1 MHPAKQ
7 TVTYREPQN
16 GRSFET
22 CLRVTDCRKGKHPG
36 RIDAPSATSGRCRDP
51 HDPSTSH
58 QPYRGRP
65 MRSLVIEDE
74 PQIGA
79 YLGRLLGQFNGI
91 VDIVGSLSHAQQA
104 LGNFKYDLAIVDRML
119 PDGDAL
125 DVVAALSQ
133 LPERPAIIMLTAKDA
148 KEDVIDGLNSGAD
161 DYLGKPFEPQEF
173 IARVRAVLRRP
184 RLLVPSVLA
193 FGNVELNVGTNEATV
208 ADKKVLLRRREALI
222 LEALLM
228 RRDRVIAR
236 DALIEAIY
244 GFDDEIESNTLEA
257 QVSRLRKK
265 LAELGG
271 DVEIRSMRGIGYILR
286 MAQTR

>member
-1 MHPAKQ
+1 
-7 TVTYREPQN
+7 
-16 GRSFET
+16 
-22 CLRVTDCRKGKHPG
+22 
-36 RIDAPSATSGRCRDP
+36 
-51 HDPSTSH
+51 
-58 QPYRGRP
+58 

-79 YLGRLLGQFNGI
+79 YVERLLGALNGV
-91 VDIVGSLSHAQQA
+91 VDVVGSVMDARHALA
-104 LGNFKYDLAIVDRML
+104 AFKYDLAIVDRML

-125 DVVAALSQ
+125 GIVAALSI

-184 RLLVPSVLA
+184 RLAAPSVLS
-193 FGNVELNVGTNEATV
+193 FGNITLNVGSNEVIV

-222 LEALLM
+222 LEAMLI
-228 RRDRVIAR
+228 RRDRVTTR
-236 DALIEAIY
+236 DGLIETMY
-244 GFDDEIESNTLEA
+244 GFDEEIESNTIEA
-257 QVSRLRKK
+257 QVSRLRKR

-271 DVEIRSMRGIGYILR
+271 DIEIRSIRGIGYILR
-286 MAQTR
+286 MARNL

>member
-1 MHPAKQ
+1 
-7 TVTYREPQN
+7 
-16 GRSFET
+16 
-22 CLRVTDCRKGKHPG
+22 
-36 RIDAPSATSGRCRDP
+36 
-51 HDPSTSH
+51 
-58 QPYRGRP
+58 

-74 PQIGA
+74 PEIGA
-79 YLGRLLGQFNGI
+79 YLARLLGQLSGI
-91 VDIVGSLSHAQQA
+91 VDVVISISDAKQA
-104 LGNFKYDLAIVDRML
+104 LANFKYDLAIADRML

-125 DVVAALSQ
+125 EIVTALSH
-133 LPERPAIIMLTAKDA
+133 LPDRPAIIMLTAKDA
-148 KEDVIDGLNSGAD
+148 KEDVIDGLNGGAD

-184 RLLVPSVLA
+184 RLLAPPVLSL
-193 FGNVELNVGTNEATV
+193 GNVELHVGTNEATV
-208 ADKKVLLRRREALI
+208 ANNRVLLRRREALI

-236 DALIEAIY
+236 EALIEAIY

-271 DVEIRSMRGIGYILR
+271 DIEIRSMRGIGYILR
-286 MAQTR
+286 LAQAR

>member
-1 MHPAKQ
+1 
-7 TVTYREPQN
+7 
-16 GRSFET
+16 
-22 CLRVTDCRKGKHPG
+22 
-36 RIDAPSATSGRCRDP
+36 
-51 HDPSTSH
+51 
-58 QPYRGRP
+58 

-79 YLGRLLGQFNGI
+79 YLGRLLGQLRGI
-91 VDIVGSLSHAQQA
+91 VDIVGSLSDAKQA

-125 DVVAALSQ
+125 DIVMALSQ
-133 LPERPAIIMLTAKDA
+133 LPERPAFIMLTAKDT

-184 RLLVPSVLA
+184 RLLVPSILS
-193 FGNVELNVGTNEATV
+193 FGNVGTNEVTV
-208 ADKKVLLRRREALI
+208 ADNKALLRRREALI

-228 RRDRVIAR
+228 RRDRVVAR
-236 DALIEAIY
+236 EVLVQAVY
-244 GFDDEIESNTLEA
+244 SFDDEIESNTLEA

-265 LAELGG
+265 LAELGSN
-271 DVEIRSMRGIGYILR
+271 VEIRSMRGIGYILR
-286 MAQTR
+286 TART

>member
-1 MHPAKQ
+1 
-7 TVTYREPQN
+7 
-16 GRSFET
+16 
-22 CLRVTDCRKGKHPG
+22 
-36 RIDAPSATSGRCRDP
+36 
-51 HDPSTSH
+51 
-58 QPYRGRP
+58 

-74 PQIGA
+74 PQIRA
-79 YLGRLLGQFNGI
+79 YVGRLLAQLNGI
-91 VDIVGSLSHAQQA
+91 VDSVGSVSDAQQA
-104 LGNFKYDLAIVDRML
+104 LGSFRYDLAIVDRML

-125 DVVAALSQ
+125 AIVTELSQ
-133 LPERPAIIMLTAKDA
+133 LRERPAIIMLTARDA
-148 KEDVIDGLNSGAD
+148 KEDVIDGLNNGAD

-184 RLLVPSVLA
+184 RLPVPSILSL
-193 FGNVELNVGTNEATV
+193 GNVELHVGTNEAIV

-228 RRDRVIAR
+228 RRDRVITR
-236 DALIEAIY
+236 TALVEQTY

-271 DVEIRSMRGIGYILR
+271 DIEIRSMRGIGYIIRL
-286 MAQTR
+286 AQAR

>member
-1 MHPAKQ
+1 
-7 TVTYREPQN
+7 
-16 GRSFET
+16 
-22 CLRVTDCRKGKHPG
+22 
-36 RIDAPSATSGRCRDP
+36 
-51 HDPSTSH
+51 
-58 QPYRGRP
+58 

-79 YLGRLLGQFNGI
+79 YVERLLGALNGV
-91 VDIVGSLSHAQQA
+91 VDVVGSVMDARHALA
-104 LGNFKYDLAIVDRML
+104 NFKYDLAIVDRML

-125 DVVAALSQ
+125 GIVAALSI

-184 RLLVPSVLA
+184 RLAAPSVLS
-193 FGNVELNVGTNEATV
+193 FGNITLNVGSNEVIV

-222 LEALLM
+222 LEAMLI
-228 RRDRVIAR
+228 RRDRVTTR
-236 DALIEAIY
+236 DGLIETMY
-244 GFDDEIESNTLEA
+244 GFDEEIESNTIEA
-257 QVSRLRKK
+257 QVSRLRKR

-271 DVEIRSMRGIGYILR
+271 DIEIRSIRGIGYILR
-286 MAQTR
+286 MARNL

>member
-1 MHPAKQ
+1 
-7 TVTYREPQN
+7 
-16 GRSFET
+16 
-22 CLRVTDCRKGKHPG
+22 
-36 RIDAPSATSGRCRDP
+36 
-51 HDPSTSH
+51 
-58 QPYRGRP
+58 

-74 PQIGA
+74 PEIGA
-79 YLGRLLGQFNGI
+79 YLARLLGQLSGI
-91 VDIVGSLSHAQQA
+91 VDVVISVSDARQA
-104 LGNFKYDLAIVDRML
+104 LANFKYDLAIADRML

-125 DVVAALSQ
+125 EIVTALSQ
-133 LPERPAIIMLTAKDA
+133 LPDRPAIIMLTARDA
-148 KEDVIDGLNSGAD
+148 KEDVIDGLNGGAD

-184 RLLVPSVLA
+184 RLLAPPVLSL
-193 FGNVELNVGTNEATV
+193 GNVELHVGTNEATI
-208 ADKKVLLRRREALI
+208 ANNKVLLRRREALI

-271 DVEIRSMRGIGYILR
+271 NVEIRSMRGIGYILR
-286 MAQTR
+286 TAQSR

>member
-1 MHPAKQ
+1 
-7 TVTYREPQN
+7 
-16 GRSFET
+16 
-22 CLRVTDCRKGKHPG
+22 
-36 RIDAPSATSGRCRDP
+36 
-51 HDPSTSH
+51 
-58 QPYRGRP
+58 

-74 PQIGA
+74 PEIGA
-79 YLGRLLGQFNGI
+79 YLARLLGQLSGI
-91 VDIVGSLSHAQQA
+91 VDVVISVSDARQA
-104 LGNFKYDLAIVDRML
+104 LANFKYDLAIADRML

-125 DVVAALSQ
+125 DIVTALSQ
-133 LPERPAIIMLTAKDA
+133 LPDRPAIIMLTAKDA
-148 KEDVIDGLNSGAD
+148 KEDVIEGLNGGAD

-184 RLLVPSVLA
+184 RLLAPPVLSL
-193 FGNVELNVGTNEATV
+193 GNVELHVGTNEATV
-208 ADKKVLLRRREALI
+208 ANNKVLLRRREALI

-271 DVEIRSMRGIGYILR
+271 NIEIRSMRGIGYILR
-286 MAQTR
+286 MAQSK